1 MFDEINDVS
10 AFSPPLSLPCVPSL
24 PPSFLP
30 HHPSFVL
37 PVIPSVSSP
46 PSLPPSSF
54 LFSPPQP
61 AAGAATWPRGSI
73 RVWTV
78 NASHTHTHT
87 LKQLKAQLCT
97 RPCSPE
103 GPRSLECVSVWVCW
117 WVCGCPAS
125 LFMGHWEMC
134 VSQRRWTGYRGP
146 RSPGLP
152 LTLLLL
158 LPLSFLS
165 STPPLAQG
173 AIHIPDNCEYSST
186 STSTCSPLST
196 SSELI
201 SIQTQT
207 IQRCSCHTHTSFNH
221 YFYISFIFQYF
232 NYKEI
237 SRFIWSLEFKVSKSH
252 MKFFYNVESMWINER
267 FIEINAHLWTSWVLP
282 SILHKINALHCLWE
296 MSL

>member
-1 MFDEINDVS
+1 MFEEINDVS

-46 PSLPPSSF
+46 PSLSLLILPST
-54 LFSPPQP
+54 
-61 AAGAATWPRGSI
+61 AGSRSCDLTERLNQSLDCERI
-73 RVWTV
+73 
-78 NASHTHTHT
+78 THTHT

-152 LTLLLL
+152 LILLLL

-186 STSTCSPLST
+186 STSTSTCSPLST

-207 IQRCSCHTHTSFNH
+207 SQRCSCHTHTSFNH
-221 YFYISFIFQYF
+221 YFYISFIFKYF
-232 NYKEI
+232 NYMEI
-237 SRFIWSLEFKVSKSH
+237 SHFIWSLEFKVSKSH

>member
-46 PSLPPSSF
+46 PSLPSLPLPSY
-54 LFSPPQP
+54 SPLHSRQP
-61 AAGAATWPRGSI
+61 ELRPDREAQSEFGL
-73 RVWTV
+73 WTH
-78 NASHTHTHT
+78 HTHTHT

-152 LTLLLL
+152 LILLLL

-186 STSTCSPLST
+186 STSTSTCSPLST
-196 SSELI
+196 SSQLI

-207 IQRCSCHTHTSFNH
+207 SQRCSCHTHTSFNH
-221 YFYISFIFQYF
+221 YFYISFILKYF
-232 NYKEI
+232 NYMEI
-237 SRFIWSLEFKVSKSH
+237 SHFIWSLEFKVSKRH
-252 MKFFYNVESMWINER
+252 IKFFYNVESMWINER
-267 FIEINAHLWTSWVLP
+267 FI
-282 SILHKINALHCLWE
+282 
-296 MSL
+296 